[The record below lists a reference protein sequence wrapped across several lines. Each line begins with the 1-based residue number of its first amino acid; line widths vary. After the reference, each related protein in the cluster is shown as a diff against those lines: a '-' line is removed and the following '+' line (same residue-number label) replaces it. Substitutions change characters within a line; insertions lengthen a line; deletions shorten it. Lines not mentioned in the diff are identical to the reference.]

1 MTVKLKE
8 AGVLLALGVFEG
20 AESCRKIVNHC

>member
-8 AGVLLALGVFEG
+8 AGVRHAMGVFEG
-20 AESCRKIVNHC
+20 AESYRNSVNHC